1 MSSLTEGLVGHWK
14 FDESYGTSFSD
25 VSGYNNSGTYYGE
38 TFNNGTIHGA
48 SWTEGKYGSALYF
61 DGDDDYVEVA
71 DSDSLRPNEITI
83 LAWIKP
89 SSLTNDKHIVT
100 KSAVGT
106 IYCSY
111 GFRLHNNKLQY
122 WMYDG
127 SQDIWTTS
135 TDVLPDTSWH
145 YVGVTWKKP
154 TVTFYID
161 DEIAGTA
168 EIDTNPVYG
177 SYPVAIGTRLYTSY
191 AFPFSGIIDE
201 VRIYNKALSEE
212 EIQSI
217 YQNNTFIRDGLK
229 AYWRFDE
236 GTGDTAYDTHH
247 IAYSTNSGGSR
258 YGNALSFDG
267 VDDYIDVNEDFYTE
281 SCSLTWALWFK
292 ANSYP
297 GSGFHYLLYAQG
309 CNGGIAQFSG
319 GRIAVEFRDKDC
331 NIYVS
336 PALISSDELELNK
349 WYFVAATYDSVSQKL
364 IGYVDG
370 DKVWEVTRE
379 SHYDWGRTRIG
390 GGGYD
395 SAYFD
400 GIIDDVRIY
409 NRALTETE
417 IRGLYNLYG
426 AGSAKLIYSG
436 SSYFYFYPTR
446 WDEDNW
452 SVVIETFLTDV
463 HRDLLFANVV
473 PGAVAELY
481 NILGRPKYIDT
492 TYNSGNTLIIV
503 PYLPSIS
510 GLRKTR
516 RIAVK
521 SISDTFINPST
532 YRVKI
537 EGLRLDTED

>member
-38 TFNNGTIHGA
+38 TFNNGTIYGA

-61 DGDDDYVEVA
+61 DGENDYIDCGNDTSLQNYTAKTVLVWIKIPSGKYAKGYILDDGYWLEPYGDIIYGYP
-71 DSDSLRPNEITI
+71 DSHHITI
-83 LAWIKP
+83 YLKNTDGETISWYKMFEYTPNAWTQIGYTWDGTHAWYIK
-89 SSLTNDKHIVT
+89 N
-100 KSAVGT
+100 
-106 IYCSY
+106 
-111 GFRLHNNKLQY
+111 
-122 WMYDG
+122 
-127 SQDIWTTS
+127 
-135 TDVLPDTSWH
+135 
-145 YVGVTWKKP
+145 GVKYEQK
-154 TVTFYID
+154 D
-161 DEIAGTA
+161 
-168 EIDTNPVYG
+168 
-177 SYPVAIGTRLYTSY
+177 
-191 AFPFSGIIDE
+191 FSGTLGCSAQNLIIGFHGSAYFNGLIDE

-267 VDDYIDVNEDFYTE
+267 VDDYIQVPDNSTLEPSQITVSAWIKVNKIDANQDIVAKRYSSPTGSYTSYRLVIRSSGTFEFWVVNTDGVRDVASTSAIANEWIHLVGVYDGFDIKIYVNGELKDTE
-281 SCSLTWALWFK
+281 SLTGDIRYDDNPL
-292 ANSYP
+292 
-297 GSGFHYLLYAQG
+297 
-309 CNGGIAQFSG
+309 
-319 GRIAVEFRDKDC
+319 RIA
-331 NIYVS
+331 S
-336 PALISSDELELNK
+336 L
-349 WYFVAATYDSVSQKL
+349 
-364 IGYVDG
+364 DG
-370 DKVWEVTRE
+370 TNCM
-379 SHYDWGRTRIG
+379 
-390 GGGYD
+390 
-395 SAYFD
+395 FD
-400 GIIDDVRIY
+400 GLIDDVRIY

-452 SVVIETFLTDV
+452 SVVVETFLTDV

-503 PYLPSIS
+503 PYLSSIS